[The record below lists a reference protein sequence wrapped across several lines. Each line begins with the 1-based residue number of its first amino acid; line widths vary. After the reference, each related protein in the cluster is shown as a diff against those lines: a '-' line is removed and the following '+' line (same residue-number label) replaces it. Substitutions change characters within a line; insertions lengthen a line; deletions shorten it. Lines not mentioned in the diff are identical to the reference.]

1 MPTEPLE
8 ARADWPDLKAAVL
21 RAKAGPAPVASIGI
35 VAARYRL
42 PVAVV
47 QGLAQRLV
55 A

>member
-1 MPTEPLE
+1 
-8 ARADWPDLKAAVL
+8 
-21 RAKAGPAPVASIGI
+21 VASMGI

-47 QGLAQRLV
+47 QGLAGRVV